1 LSAGVVST
9 AQLEISTAQLEILAA
24 QLEIRAFPAK
34 QAIALTK
41 KLKSWRRRR
50 MGLNL

>member
-1 LSAGVVST
+1 LFAGVVST

-24 QLEIRAFPAK
+24 QPEIRVFSAE
-34 QAIALTK
+34 QAYALTK